1 MVPLVYIYNI
11 FIDGFHNIV
20 PLRCSWHHRTFG
32 RSARGLSGV
41 SGQVHPVSPPPPPVL
56 QGNKVPSTHWK
67 DLVRLQGDH
76 WQGNAI
82 SRQDDIHVSSGT
94 VSRHVAW
101 DNIQRVA
108 SQGRD
113 LRVRDV
119 CHHSPIEIL
128 SNVCDRTGFISFR
141 RLQVLVDP
149 ALHVIVVNSPPA
161 FGDGLSTFFDHDS
174 QGCSRSGNH
183 FLPHIGIYSK
193 PCAARSAGS
202 CTSMMITGSL
212 MPSSNM
218 VLQSV

>member
-1 MVPLVYIYNI
+1 MYQLCNIVNPIIVPLVYIYI
-11 FIDGFHNIV
+11 FIDGYHNIV

-56 QGNKVPSTHWK
+56 QGNKVPSTHWN

-101 DNIQRVA
+101 DNTQRVA
-108 SQGRD
+108 SQGRH

-128 SNVCDRTGFISFR
+128 SNVCDRT
-141 RLQVLVDP
+141 
-149 ALHVIVVNSPPA
+149 
-161 FGDGLSTFFDHDS
+161 
-174 QGCSRSGNH
+174 
-183 FLPHIGIYSK
+183 
-193 PCAARSAGS
+193 ARSWSILRCMYLWSIPHPPSETALARSLTTSVRAAAGVEI
-202 CTSMMITGSL
+202 TSSHI
-212 MPSSNM
+212 
-218 VLQSV
+218 